1 MKIGTATHPKFRR
14 LQRELGLPAYAVVGL
29 LESLWML
36 AAQFAEDG
44 DLSRFSNLEIAD
56 YAGWEGD
63 EKQLV
68 EALIACRWLDRND
81 QTLTIHD
88 WEDHRPDY
96 LSDRVRKRA
105 ERQKNLGS
113 PNQSTEFPSLSA
125 TVQDTPGKSLPNP
138 TQPNQTKPIQTQPHQ
153 TTTQPI
159 SGTAVDWSVRWS
171 VGVVEKSFVDSVV
184 ETANRFTR
192 LKVKLDRELIWQ
204 VAWVGCEFDRD
215 SINDAC
221 DRLKRP
227 GEVAK
232 PESYL
237 RAMMRKICE
246 DNGAIWDKI
255 RRHVPQAPEPTKFP
269 PEIVTT
275 TKC

>member
-105 ERQKNLGS
+105 ERQKNLSG
-113 PNQSTEFPSLSA
+113 PNQSTEFPALSA
-125 TVQDTPGKSLPNP
+125 TVQDIPGKSLPNP
-138 TQPNQTKPIQTQPHQ
+138 TQPNQTQPNQFQPNHTQPNQTQ
-153 TTTQPI
+153 
-159 SGTAVDWSVRWS
+159 DWSVRWS
-171 VGVVEKSFVDSVV
+171 VGVVEKGFVDRVV
-184 ETANRFTR
+184 ESANRFAR
-192 LKVKLDRELIWQ
+192 LKVKLDRDLVWQ
-204 VAWVGCEFDRD
+204 LCWIGCEFDRD
-215 SINDAC
+215 SVDDAC

-227 GEVAK
+227 GEVTK

-237 RAMMRKICE
+237 KAIARKVCE
-246 DNGAIWDKI
+246 SNGENWDKLKKL
-255 RRHVPQAPEPTKFP
+255 VPVAPSPVVNTQKELPS
-269 PEIVTT
+269 
-275 TKC
+275 

>member
-1 MKIGTATHPKFRR
+1 MKIGTTTHPKFRR
-14 LQRELGLPAYAVVGL
+14 LQRELGLPSYAVVGL

-81 QTLTIHD
+81 QTLSIHD

-105 ERQKNLGS
+105 ERSKNTGISNLSGEC
-113 PNQSTEFPSLSA
+113 PPLSA
-125 TVQDTPGKSLPNP
+125 TVQDIPGKSLPNP
-138 TQPNQTKPIQTQPHQ
+138 TQPNPTQPNQFQPNH
-153 TTTQPI
+153 TQPNP
-159 SGTAVDWSVRWS
+159 TRDWSVRWS
-171 VGVVEKSFVDSVV
+171 VGVVEKSFVDRVV
-184 ETANRFTR
+184 DSANRFGR
-192 LKVKLDRELIWQ
+192 LKVKLDRELVWQ
-204 VAWVGCEFDRD
+204 LCWIGVEFDRD
-215 SINDAC
+215 SVDDAC
-221 DRLKRP
+221 DRLKQP
-227 GEVAK
+227 GEVSR

-237 RAMMRKICE
+237 KAIARKLCESNGESWDKLRKI
-246 DNGAIWDKI
+246 
-255 RRHVPQAPEPTKFP
+255 VPPVPAPTPKS
-269 PEIVTT
+269 VTIEENAVA
-275 TKC
+275 